1 MATSA
6 VDICNLALA
15 HLGDSANI
23 TSISP
28 PDNSVQANY
37 CSLFY
42 PLALAAAL
50 DEHTWRFATRRVT
63 LATRTNDASD
73 EWDYCYVVPSDLVS
87 IVELKSAGVD
97 QQLIQYSQEIASDNA
112 QVLYCNVTPVTLYY
126 VSSSVLSLHF
136 TPAFVQYLAALL
148 ASHLAGPMLKGD
160 VGVNASN
167 KLLSLAMQ
175 LKERAIERDGQ
186 SVRVVVDHVP
196 ATHAARL

>member
-1 MATSA
+1 MTTA
-6 VDICNLALA
+6 VDICNLALS

-23 TSISP
+23 TSITP

-50 DEHTWRFATRRVT
+50 DEHTWRFATRRYNLV
-63 LATRTNDASD
+63 TRTNDASD
-73 EWDYCYVVPSDLVS
+73 EWDYCYGVPSDLIS
-87 IVELKSAGVD
+87 IVEIKSIGLS
-97 QQLIQYSQEIASDNA
+97 QPLIEYSQEVSSDNA
-112 QVLYCNVTPVTLYY
+112 QVLYCNCNPATLYY
-126 VSSSVLSLHF
+126 VSTTVSPNHF

-148 ASHLAGPMLKGD
+148 ASHLAGPLLKGD

-167 KLLSLAMQ
+167 KLLGMALQ

-186 SVRVVVDHVP
+186 SVRVIVDHIP